1 MAELGRLITALV
13 TPFDEQG
20 NVDYEQAKRLVRAL
34 LKSGSDGF
42 LVGGTTG
49 EAPTLSNGE
58 KLRLYAE
65 LKSTVGEEAAIVAG
79 TGNYSTWESI
89 ELSKQAEEVGVD
101 GLLLTVPYYNK
112 PPQEGI
118 YQHMKTIAGSTHLPC
133 IMYNIP
139 GRTGVNMSVETAIRL
154 SHIDN
159 IVGVK
164 EATSDFEQVAR
175 VLDGATHDFR
185 YWSGNDG
192 DTYPML
198 AIGGYGVVCVVS
210 HLVGKQMKKLI
221 NLTLDN
227 KREEASA
234 MHRHLLPIGKGFTG
248 IASNPIPVKYALNR
262 VGFYVGDPRLPLVP
276 PDDKGAAE
284 IDALLEQYDIDLP
297 LPV

>member
-65 LKSTVGEEAAIVAG
+65 LKSTVGEEASIVAG

-139 GRTGVNMSVETAIRL
+139 GAHRRQYVGGDRYPPQPHRQHCGRQRGHQRFRTGGPGSGRGNPRL
-154 SHIDN
+154 S
-159 IVGVK
+159 
-164 EATSDFEQVAR
+164 
-175 VLDGATHDFR
+175 
-185 YWSGNDG
+185 
-192 DTYPML
+192 
-198 AIGGYGVVCVVS
+198 
-210 HLVGKQMKKLI
+210 
-221 NLTLDN
+221 
-227 KREEASA
+227 
-234 MHRHLLPIGKGFTG
+234 
-248 IASNPIPVKYALNR
+248 
-262 VGFYVGDPRLPLVP
+262 
-276 PDDKGAAE
+276 
-284 IDALLEQYDIDLP
+284 LLERQRWGHVPRCSP
-297 LPV
+297 LAATAWSA

>member
-192 DTYPML
+192 TRTPCSPL
-198 AIGGYGVVCVVS
+198 AA
-210 HLVGKQMKKLI
+210 
-221 NLTLDN
+221 T
-227 KREEASA
+227 AWSA
-234 MHRHLLPIGKGFTG
+234 
-248 IASNPIPVKYALNR
+248 
-262 VGFYVGDPRLPLVP
+262 
-276 PDDKGAAE
+276 
-284 IDALLEQYDIDLP
+284 
-297 LPV
+297 